1 MSSSLLSLFAQQPG
15 RPAGTPWDRPELLY
29 ATLAIAG
36 ALLAGGFAIYLVDR
50 WRKRGESP
58 AEGAVTELT
67 GFRGMLERGEITEEE
82 YNRLRSKVASR
93 VKAPAAAAVPP
104 AGGTAG
110 GGTTSP
116 VAADGTAP
124 TPPVPGPLPDDYF
137 DDPPQPPTPPA
148 QPN

>member
-1 MSSSLLSLFAQQPG
+1 MSSPLALFAQQAG

-50 WRKRGESP
+50 WRK
-58 AEGAVTELT
+58 AGAVPTDGGVAELT
-67 GFRGMLERGEITEEE
+67 GFRGMLARGEITEEE

-93 VKAPAAAAVPP
+93 VKTPAAA
-104 AGGTAG
+104 

-116 VAADGTAP
+116 VAADGTPPAP

>member
-1 MSSSLLSLFAQQPG
+1 MSSSLLALFAQQPG

-50 WRKRGESP
+50 WRK
-58 AEGAVTELT
+58 AGALPTDGGVAELT
-67 GFRGMLERGEITEEE
+67 GFRGMLARGEITEDE

-93 VKAPAAAAVPP
+93 VKAPAAA
-104 AGGTAG
+104 GGTAG
-110 GGTTSP
+110 GETTSP

-124 TPPVPGPLPDDYF
+124 PPPVPGPLPDDYF